1 MNKLSSIY
9 TEKNNCQDCY
19 KCVKNC
25 PVKAIKLE
33 DNSASVIPELC
44 IYCGKCTQ
52 VCPANAKKVRDD
64 LPVVRQAL
72 KKEKIIVSLAPS
84 YISEYENI
92 ETNKIIAAFK
102 EAGFYGVS
110 ETALGAEKVALET
123 KNWIDRQENG
133 VHIFMLPFCS
143 VAYKQILS

>member
-1 MNKLSSIY
+1 MNKLSAIY

-72 KKEKIIVSLAPS
+72 KKRKNYCFFSSKL
-84 YISEYENI
+84 
-92 ETNKIIAAFK
+92 FK
-102 EAGFYGVS
+102 
-110 ETALGAEKVALET
+110 
-123 KNWIDRQENG
+123 
-133 VHIFMLPFCS
+133 
-143 VAYKQILS
+143 